1 MKRYSFITLAAI
13 LVMAAAFSCN
23 TNSPK
28 EFRTLNYHYSDS
40 AEFASLTM
48 DVDLPVGDE
57 AVAKAIRTELQDVTD
72 DILSRITSYEN
83 ERFFPPFEGDRSDA
97 EAFLDYYHDNAFELI
112 SRLSKEDADERATY
126 SGEEFDFPSWS
137 YEFTL
142 NKIADTTA
150 YVVFQSQD
158 YIYMGGAHGGVT
170 GRGCLTF
177 DKKDGHLVE
186 KMLDH
191 DRVLEMQTILQE
203 GLIRYYD
210 EMGVKVEWAE
220 LKDQLFIEDGIIPLP
235 GWEPFPSKDGLVF
248 TYQQYEIASYAEGMP
263 SFVVPFAEIAPF
275 MTPDARRIC
284 GI

>member
-13 LVMAAAFSCN
+13 LVMAAAVSCN

-48 DVDLPVGDE
+48 DVDLPVGDD
-57 AVAKAIRTELQDVTD
+57 ASSAAIRAKLQDVTD
-72 DILSRITSYEN
+72 DILSRITSYDN

-97 EAFLDYYHDNAFELI
+97 DAFLDYYHDNAFELI
-112 SRLSKEDADERATY
+112 SRLSKEDADERAAY
-126 SGEEFDFPSWS
+126 SEGDFEAPSWR

-177 DKKDGHLVE
+177 DKQDGHLVE
-186 KMLDH
+186 QMLDRS
-191 DRVLEMQTILQE
+191 RVQEMQTILE
-203 GLIRYYD
+203 DGLIRYYD
-210 EMGVKVEWAE
+210 EMDVKVERSE
-220 LKDQLFIEDGIIPLP
+220 LKEQLFIEDNTIPLP
-235 GWEPFPSKDGLVF
+235 AWEPFPSKDGLVF